1 MKKHNILPAIIFAS
15 IMVFW
20 IIFLIISIT
29 KSNNATSLII
39 NVIMLIIAAIFI
51 LTGILL
57 GLHPAYKAEIEF
69 DSLTDTIINTSKKD
83 KNISINS
90 IFKSNTEYFSNKLLN
105 EQFTEYYNEFKR
117 IQNSSEINIVNCD
130 INDFINDDCIYTIIK
145 KHYND
150 QIMGIM
156 TGLGILGTFVGLF
169 FGLLSFDTSST
180 EAITNSIVPLMEGM
194 KIAFLTSIYGM
205 TFSILYG
212 LLYKEKTTSVLNS
225 LDKFI
230 EEFKLNIVPDG
241 TNQSVNYIIK
251 YQEKQTELLSNVTDQ
266 LSRNIGDIMSRN
278 IDIILSKFSQ
288 SLNSS
293 NKSNELMENLIDT
306 VKTQNNILNTSLE
319 RVSSDIKDTIYSKYT
334 ETSKILNNIS
344 NGITD
349 NQNKRYESI
358 NTLSDKFETLIN
370 GVSKNIISSLGTAIT
385 SSNSTL
391 NEKISDYVNL
401 LSENQKLQQNS
412 LDSIALT
419 NDNMAN
425 TIKLI
430 SDNSSTVSSSI
441 HEVIGNQFKHGEL
454 LDTIYSGIS
463 SSLAEVVKNQ
473 FAQRNSLDNASD
485 NIISSLKNTITSSI
499 YQLRDS
505 LSSSFEDTMTTSNSL
520 LIEELPKE
528 IGLEF
533 GTQFTPALSKLE
545 NSIQQFTQIVA
556 DNQIKGLANI
566 INSFISEMNKALG
579 GQFKELGNTITEL
592 CVLQKE
598 SSKHVKTVIDEICK
612 TSKDIKNINQASED
626 IILNMNL
633 FLDTTTEMQDSLSSK
648 LDLLTEDIKHH
659 SDTVKKQSKYID
671 NVANYINNIDVSNSK
686 IQKETENLLKK
697 CDNLVNNINSSSIK
711 LHNTFTKKINEFENF
726 IDTQRTQS
734 AKEMKEISNEF
745 LKSAKQMSNKTTELD
760 KGLEKALNGAFST
773 FDKNMADIT
782 RHLSGTI
789 IQIKD
794 IIDNVP
800 KAISVSC
807 DEYRD
812 VIKNLT
818 KETADY
824 VNTVSLLKNSVE
836 KELNNKGG
844 HR

>member
-1 MKKHNILPAIIFAS
+1 
-15 IMVFW
+15 
-20 IIFLIISIT
+20 
-29 KSNNATSLII
+29 
-39 NVIMLIIAAIFI
+39 
-51 LTGILL
+51 
-57 GLHPAYKAEIEF
+57 
-69 DSLTDTIINTSKKD
+69 
-83 KNISINS
+83 
-90 IFKSNTEYFSNKLLN
+90 
-105 EQFTEYYNEFKR
+105 
-117 IQNSSEINIVNCD
+117 
-130 INDFINDDCIYTIIK
+130 
-145 KHYND
+145 
-150 QIMGIM
+150 
-156 TGLGILGTFVGLF
+156 
-169 FGLLSFDTSST
+169 
-180 EAITNSIVPLMEGM
+180 
-194 KIAFLTSIYGM
+194 
-205 TFSILYG
+205 
-212 LLYKEKTTSVLNS
+212 
-225 LDKFI
+225 
-230 EEFKLNIVPDG
+230 
-241 TNQSVNYIIK
+241 
-251 YQEKQTELLSNVTDQ
+251 
-266 LSRNIGDIMSRN
+266 
-278 IDIILSKFSQ
+278 
-288 SLNSS
+288 
-293 NKSNELMENLIDT
+293 
-306 VKTQNNILNTSLE
+306 
-319 RVSSDIKDTIYSKYT
+319 
-334 ETSKILNNIS
+334 
-344 NGITD
+344 
-349 NQNKRYESI
+349 
-358 NTLSDKFETLIN
+358 
-370 GVSKNIISSLGTAIT
+370 
-385 SSNSTL
+385 
-391 NEKISDYVNL
+391 
-401 LSENQKLQQNS
+401 
-412 LDSIALT
+412 
-419 NDNMAN
+419 MAN

-463 SSLAEVVKNQ
+463 SSLDEVVKNQ
-473 FAQRNSLDNASD
+473 LAQCDLLDNVSD

>member
-412 LDSIALT
+412 LDSIALN

-463 SSLAEVVKNQ
+463 SSLDEVVKNQ
-473 FAQRNSLDNASD
+473 LAQCDLLDNVSD

>member
-430 SDNSSTVSSSI
+430 SDNSSSVSSAV

>member
-463 SSLAEVVKNQ
+463 SSLDEVVKNQ
-473 FAQRNSLDNASD
+473 LAQCDLLDNVSD